1 MLAYKILDIEVCDD
15 DQKIREAY
23 LKKIQTYPPEKE
35 PERYQTIY
43 KAYEKIQTHQKRLEY
58 FLFENDADISFDEY
72 ERIIFKV
79 DKTIIGEKW
88 NQICQLFQNRK

>member
-35 PERYQTIY
+35 PER
-43 KAYEKIQTHQKRLEY
+43 
-58 FLFENDADISFDEY
+58 
-72 ERIIFKV
+72 
-79 DKTIIGEKW
+79 
-88 NQICQLFQNRK
+88 